1 MTATE
6 LHEQLLSAILA
17 GIEANREDE
26 FTATV
31 EVEDAGGD
39 ICALMEAEVGYYWYG
54 HTESETGAW
63 VTDWA
68 SVTVYSLSADT
79 AEAEAIA
86 SAIDTR
92 RLERRAERALRA

>member
-1 MTATE
+1 MTTDKIQQE
-6 LHEQLLSAILA
+6 LLEAILG
-17 GIEANREDE
+17 GIDANSSGE

-39 ICALMEAEVGYYWYG
+39 ICALVEAEVGYYWYG

-68 SVTVYSLSADT
+68 NVTVYSLSADT
-79 AEAEAIA
+79 AEAEAVA

>member
-1 MTATE
+1 MTAEKIQQE
-6 LHEQLLSAILA
+6 LLEAILY
-17 GIEANREDE
+17 GIEDNSSGE

-31 EVEDAGGD
+31 EVEDAEGD
-39 ICALMEAEVGYYWYG
+39 ICALVEVDVEYSYYG

-79 AEAEAIA
+79 AEAEAVA

-92 RLERRAERALRA
+92 LLERRAERALRA